1 MQYQVF
7 IFSVLLLILFQKSIG
22 QDSKNNSEMVIEN
35 FQKEFHL
42 DWRIVNDGVMGG
54 LSSSKIEIHAEG
66 QAKFSGRVSL
76 ENYGGFASI
85 RGLISG
91 EKLVGIRKIEIRV
104 KGDGKKYDF
113 RIRTNNRFD
122 RVSYK
127 LEFQTKKN
135 QWTTH
140 EFLLSEFVPTFRGR
154 ILKNI
159 PPIEASEIKQ
169 VGILIA
175 GKQEGY
181 FELILDY
188 LKGTFKVEEKA
199 IK

>member
-7 IFSVLLLILFQKSIG
+7 IIAVLLLVLFQKSIG

-76 ENYGGFASI
+76 QNYGGFASI
-85 RGLISG
+85 RGLIS
-91 EKLVGIRKIEIRV
+91 
-104 KGDGKKYDF
+104 GKKYDF